1 MIKSKENG
9 SLLIANMKKLKA
21 LFIFIFLVSCTS
33 NTIFEKPK
41 DLIPK
46 DTMGLLMQDM
56 MIASSAKF
64 VKNKKLQKKINYMAF
79 VYDKYKIDS
88 IRFQKSN
95 FYYTSNIDLYEEIIA
110 EAKKEL
116 EVKKEFYKHRK
127 RTLDSIKNDSIK
139 KSKIKLDSIKK
150 SEIILDTLKADII
163 LKK

>member
-1 MIKSKENG
+1 MMKLKENE
-9 SLLIANMKKLKA
+9 SLLIANMKKLSS

-33 NTIFEKPK
+33 NTIFKKQE

-46 DTMGLLMQDM
+46 DTMSLLMQDM

-95 FYYTSNIDLYEEIIA
+95 FYYTSKIDLYEEIIA
-110 EAKKEL
+110 DVKKEL
-116 EVKKEFYKHRK
+116 EVKKEFYTKRK
-127 RTLDSIKNDSIK
+127 STLDSIKKDAIK
-139 KSKIKLDSIKK
+139 KSKIKVDTIK
-150 SEIILDTLKADII
+150 SEIILDTLKTII
-163 LKK
+163 K